1 MPCED
6 FTITVGK
13 NVVQVV
19 YDFELLRVCWRVLE
33 GPAAG
38 DVVCYGGEDIIR
50 FRDFINERLS
60 RSTTAIVNEFQRHFR
75 IRRQRAFWIV
85 ESMLDPRWCV
95 LEVVVEPGCI
105 VWGDEYTRS
114 TYEFGVCL
122 ESVVDEGD
130 VTMQLYDA
138 MEEFGIK
145 ILDRCGKG
153 AKYGIRMRR
162 IKREEAKCDV
172 IHTDYYTW
180 IRETVAEI
188 ASFTT
193 A

>member
-6 FTITVGK
+6 FTVVIGK

-19 YDFELLRVCWRVLE
+19 YDFELLRVCWRAVE

-38 DVVCYGGEDIIR
+38 DQVCYGGEDIIR
-50 FRDFINERLS
+50 FRDFINERRD
-60 RSTTAIVNEFQRHFR
+60 RSVTAIVNEFQRFFS

-105 VWGDEYTRS
+105 IWGNEYTRS

-122 ESVVDEGD
+122 ESVVDEDD
-130 VTMQLYDA
+130 VVMQLYNA
-138 MEEFGIK
+138 MEEYDIK

-162 IKREEAKCDV
+162 IKREEAGCGV